1 MNYPAHKTEGVTRTQ
16 TMRFSPSSF
25 TGKERDEETGYGY
38 FGARYMDHELMT
50 MWLSVDPLA
59 DKYPGIS
66 PYAYCAWNPIKL
78 VDPDGREMTDFKD
91 KNGNLIKHIE
101 DGQDVSYAMAG
112 SGAHEHFEYEGGNIN
127 AGNVDYQTSLVIQEQ
142 QKMNNDNPALQQ
154 NENGQTYCNY
164 AAQNV
169 QQAVESIPG
178 NNNVVTSGR
187 ANDMAKAMA
196 SSDNYISVSQQE
208 ALDYA
213 NQGYLVI
220 SSWINPSGGSGHVAT
235 LSVGENNIPN
245 HEYAN
250 IGPSNYSGFVKFN
263 SVYGKSKRSNVC
275 HHVYM
280 RTSCALININ
290 GNYTNYA

>member
-1 MNYPAHKTEGVTRTQ
+1 MVRY
-16 TMRFSPSSF
+16 SPETVHSF
-25 TGKERDEETGYGY
+25 TGKELDEETGFGY

-50 MWLSVDPLA
+50 MWLSVDPMS
-59 DKYPGIS
+59 DKYPSIS
-66 PYAYCAWNPIKL
+66 PYAYCAWNPVKL
-78 VDPDGREMTDFKD
+78 VDPDGKEMTDFKD
-91 KNGNLIKHIE
+91 KKGNLIKHIE

-127 AGNVDYQTSLVIQEQ
+127 AGNVDYPTSLVIQEQ

-263 SVYGKSKRSNVC
+263 SVYGKSKRPNVC

-290 GNYTNYA
+290 GN